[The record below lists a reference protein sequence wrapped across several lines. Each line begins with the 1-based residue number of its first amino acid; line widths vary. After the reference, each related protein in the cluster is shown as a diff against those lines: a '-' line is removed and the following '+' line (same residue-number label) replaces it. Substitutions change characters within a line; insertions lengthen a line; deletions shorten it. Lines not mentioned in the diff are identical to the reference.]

1 MDKRRMVEVKKQVF
15 EEYIGKLFETIDLG
29 GFSVPVWALV
39 LAGGLVV
46 LYVVT
51 EGKRRRS

>member
-1 MDKRRMVEVKKQVF
+1 VF